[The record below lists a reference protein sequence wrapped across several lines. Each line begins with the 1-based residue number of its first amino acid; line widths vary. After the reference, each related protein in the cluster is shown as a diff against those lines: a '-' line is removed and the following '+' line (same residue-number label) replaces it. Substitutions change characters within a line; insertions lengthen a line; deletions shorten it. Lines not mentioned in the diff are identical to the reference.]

1 MKNKVLVYDQ
11 DIDIL
16 NIIQM
21 VLEMD
26 NFKVLPLRDKN
37 TIIENAKVFKPNVAI
52 LDYELK
58 GEICISV
65 TKKLKT
71 IFENLPIV
79 VMSCNNN
86 IEESCKKEGYN
97 DYLKKPF
104 DIDNLTLTV
113 NRNLKKNKTGLKSMC
128 F

>member
-58 GEICISV
+58 GEVCICV

-86 IEESCKKEGYN
+86 IEESCRKEGYN

-104 DIDNLTLTV
+104 DIENLTSTV

>member
-1 MKNKVLVYDQ
+1 MKNKVLVYDE

-26 NFKVLPLRDKN
+26 NFKVLPLKDKN
-37 TIIENAKVFKPNVAI
+37 TIIEKAKVFKPNVAI

-58 GEICISV
+58 GEVCICV

-86 IEESCKKEGYN
+86 IEESCKKEGYS

-104 DIDNLTLTV
+104 DIDNLSSTIK
-113 NRNLKKNKTGLKSMC
+113 RNLKKNKMGLKSTC